1 MIVLMVA
8 LREATIVQCGLRGVT
23 NSKRNPGIFVKFEAG
38 FEMQRYAIKSVR
50 LWSIFKFVALI
61 SLFIYIIF
69 SIFAGIIILISV
81 AFGTTAMAALADQLG
96 IESLRDLGIPIGGS
110 VLLWI
115 VFFFVGLIGYPLVN
129 AIMGVIGGLI
139 YNFIALMTGG
149 IEVKLNPRQ

>member
-1 MIVLMVA
+1 
-8 LREATIVQCGLRGVT
+8 
-23 NSKRNPGIFVKFEAG
+23 
-38 FEMQRYAIKSVR
+38 MQRYAIKSVR

-69 SIFAGIIILISV
+69 SIFTGIMVLISM

-96 IESLRDLGIPIGGS
+96 IESLRNFGIPIGGS
-110 VLLWI
+110 IILWI
-115 VFFFVGLIGYPLVN
+115 VLFFVGLIGYPLVN

-139 YNFIALMTGG
+139 YNFIAIMSGG

>member
-1 MIVLMVA
+1 V
-8 LREATIVQCGLRGVT
+8 
-23 NSKRNPGIFVKFEAG
+23 G
-38 FEMQRYAIKSVR
+38 FDMQRYAIKSVR

-69 SIFAGIIILISV
+69 SIFTGIMVLISM

-96 IESLRDLGIPIGGS
+96 IESIRDIGIPIGGS
-110 VLLWI
+110 IILWI
-115 VFFFVGLIGYPLVN
+115 VLFFVGLIGYPLVN

-139 YNFIALMTGG
+139 YNFIAIMSGG